1 MIHSPIPVA
10 PILKSFGREQKYI
23 LKQMAKE
30 NHVIRVVM
38 YHQVKRRDHIHLF
51 DQPRQKMKQVVF
63 PELLQAMGRKGLFEQ
78 QLELNGMNVS
88 IVVFRLK
95 EEVRNHFIN

>member
-1 MIHSPIPVA
+1 MIPSPIPITPV
-10 PILKSFGREQKYI
+10 LKSFGREQKYI

-51 DQPRQKMKQVVF
+51 DESGQKMRQVVF

-78 QLELNGMNVS
+78 QMELNGMNIS
-88 IVVFRLK
+88 IVKFRLK